1 MLERIRRLMVRASGP
16 LTALGRAVLGL
27 GVLAWVVAAWLG
39 WKEMSIVAG
48 ACLIALAASVLFTL
62 GRTDLRVETTLLPPR
77 VVAGERAVAD
87 FAVANIGKHRMLPVR
102 LELPIGRAFASI
114 DVPSLAAG
122 GDFEESIV
130 IPTARRSVIAIGPTR
145 SVRGDPLGLM
155 RREVKWADALE
166 LFVHPVTSPLHGL
179 ASGWLRD
186 LEGTPTNDRS
196 PSDVAF
202 HTLREYVPGDDRRH
216 VHWRTSARLGKLMV
230 RQFIDNRRSHLGIL
244 IDSNPADYVDADEF
258 ELAVSM
264 AASLGL
270 RAIMDGQE
278 ISCAGGLGAIPAH
291 NGQVLLDGLSRIEL
305 GVPAMD
311 LEEIIARD
319 ARAVKAASVIAVV
332 TGSAIG
338 LADVQ
343 RAAQRL
349 GAEPSLLCVRAAQ
362 TEVTGLVRAARM
374 KVLTADSLDAFARVM
389 WSVGNS

>member
-1 MLERIRRLMVRASGP
+1 SQLQ
-16 LTALGRAVLGL
+16 
-27 GVLAWVVAAWLG
+27 
-39 WKEMSIVAG
+39 
-48 ACLIALAASVLFTL
+48 
-62 GRTDLRVETTLLPPR
+62 
-77 VVAGERAVAD
+77 
-87 FAVANIGKHRMLPVR
+87 
-102 LELPIGRAFASI
+102 
-114 DVPSLAAG
+114 
-122 GDFEESIV
+122 
-130 IPTARRSVIAIGPTR
+130 
-145 SVRGDPLGLM
+145 
-155 RREVKWADALE
+155 
-166 LFVHPVTSPLHGL
+166 GL

-244 IDSNPADYVDADEF
+244 IDSNPADYADADEF

-278 ISCAGGLGAIPAH
+278 ISCAGGRGAIPAH
-291 NGQVLLDGLSRIEL
+291 TGQVLLDGLSRIEL
-305 GVPAMD
+305 GVPMMD
-311 LEEIIARD
+311 LQEIIARD
-319 ARAVKAASVIAVV
+319 ARAVKAASVIAIV

-349 GAEPSLLCVRAAQ
+349 GAEPGLMCVRAAQ
-362 TEVTGLVRAARM
+362 AEDAGLMRAARM
-374 KVLTADSLDAFARVM
+374 RVLTADSLDAFTRVM
-389 WSVGNS
+389 WSVGTS